1 MHHHPRQRNDLNEGL
16 FSTIHEMGHALYEQG
31 INREFEATPLAGG
44 TSSGV
49 HESQSS
55 GKTSWDV
62 AATFEVLLSSAA
74 SRVP

>member
-1 MHHHPRQRNDLNEGL
+1 MRITTRVRENDLNEGL

-31 INREFEATPLAGG
+31 INREFEAPLAGG

-55 GKTSWDV
+55 VGKLRGT
-62 AATFEVLLSSAA
+62 
-74 SRVP
+74 